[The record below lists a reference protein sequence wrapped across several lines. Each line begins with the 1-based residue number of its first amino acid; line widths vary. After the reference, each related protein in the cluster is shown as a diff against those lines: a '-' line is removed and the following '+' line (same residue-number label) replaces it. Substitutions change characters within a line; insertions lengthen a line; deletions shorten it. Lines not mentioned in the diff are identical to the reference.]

1 MKRIFTSMDPLLA
14 EQVRSVLENAGIDCQ
29 VAHRDLHTL
38 AGAIPFSECCP
49 EVWVVDDAQATAA
62 ERLVEELTASR
73 PQPAG
78 LWRCGRCGETLSNR
92 FTSCWR
98 CAGREIRAEPIRI
111 RSRAPRLLFWIAVVL
126 MATAALVL
134 AAAGTVAPP
143 LRVPLW

>member
-1 MKRIFTSMDPLLA
+1 MDPLLA

-38 AGAIPFSECCP
+38 AGAIPFSECLP

-62 ERLVEELTASR
+62 ERLIEELTATRS
-73 PQPAG
+73 QPIG
-78 LWRCGRCGETLSNR
+78 LWRCGTCGETLSNR

-98 CAGREIRAEPIRI
+98 CAGRDHETTIRI
-111 RSRAPRLLFWIAVVL
+111 RSRAPRLLFWIAVAL

-134 AAAGTVAPP
+134 AAAGAVAPP